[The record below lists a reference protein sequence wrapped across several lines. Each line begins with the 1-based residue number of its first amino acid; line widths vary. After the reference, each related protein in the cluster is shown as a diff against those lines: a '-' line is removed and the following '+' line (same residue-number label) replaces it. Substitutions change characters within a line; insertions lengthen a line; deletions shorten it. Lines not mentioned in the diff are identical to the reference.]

1 MEKSKGSA
9 FIKEI
14 TKGVCTT
21 VIVVLLS
28 VLIFAFIV
36 KFSYLGNGVIKA
48 VNQFIKVISVFLGCT
63 FGIKNGLGLIKGAL
77 IGGISCLITSLV
89 FSLCQVGLGLNVGF
103 IIDLIFTAVIGGIC
117 GIIVVNVKKK
127 Q

>member
-1 MEKSKGSA
+1 MEKSKGGA

-14 TKGVCTT
+14 IKGVCTA
-21 VIVVLLS
+21 VIVALLS

-36 KFSYLGNGVIKA
+36 KLACLGNSVIKA
-48 VNQFIKVISVFLGCT
+48 VNQFIKVIAIFLGCT
-63 FGIKNGLGLIKGAL
+63 FGIKNGLGLIKGML
-77 IGGISCLITSLV
+77 IGGISCMITGLV
-89 FSLCQVGLGLNVGF
+89 FSLCQVGSGLNAGF